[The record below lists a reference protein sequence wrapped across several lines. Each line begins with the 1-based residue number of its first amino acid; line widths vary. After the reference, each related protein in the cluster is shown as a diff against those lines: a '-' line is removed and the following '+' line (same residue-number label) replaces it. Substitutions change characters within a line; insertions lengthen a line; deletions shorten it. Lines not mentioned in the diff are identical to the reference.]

1 MTTGTPDDIK
11 IFLRWLKTDGGQQ
24 QRLIDYVTAFYK
36 HLETDK
42 ETQQILIKDPT
53 AFLDWLVTNGKWQ
66 SDLGYY
72 IKMSRNNLRTYTGPF
87 QPVNTGLM
95 Q

>member
-66 SDLGYY
+66 AIWAIILKCHAITCAPIPD
-72 IKMSRNNLRTYTGPF
+72 RFN
-87 QPVNTGLM
+87 Q
-95 Q
+95 